1 MQSGLNMRYIKL
13 MTIAAMAMAAISL
26 AAGEDQPPALTQ
38 PTKFKKPDSLDYWMN
53 KASSAPASS
62 PSAKPAATSA
72 PADVTHPFGHGD
84 DFGREDALPGVV
96 QLTDNRMLPGY
107 IFTTRD
113 KDFILYV
120 IGDGAGGKDTV
131 GKPGGFW
138 RRIPPAAVL
147 SVAPVITEE
156 GMDQVWRW
164 QGMGTP
170 EKVYTG
176 EQFPTR
182 RMQWKFHLADDTY
195 LTGDIKGQ
203 PIWVQYKD
211 VKVGPLVL
219 NETVKGEIGQTL
231 EQLVYVKQ
239 IIFSRRMMDQVIA
252 AGVVPRPMTRPASAP
267 ASQPK

>member
-1 MQSGLNMRYIKL
+1 MRYVKF
-13 MTIAAMAMAAISL
+13 MTIAAAALAAISL
-26 AAGEDQPPALTQ
+26 AAGEDASPAPRALTQ
-38 PTKFKKPDSLDYWMN
+38 PTKYKKPDSLDYWM
-53 KASSAPASS
+53 KQ
-62 PSAKPAATSA
+62 ATSA
-72 PADVTHPFGHGD
+72 PDALPNTPPAGGDGNTHPFGHGD
-84 DFGREDALPGVV
+84 DFSREDALPGVV
-96 QLTDNRMLPGY
+96 QLTDNRLLPGW

-120 IGDGAGGKDTV
+120 VGDGAGGKDTV

-138 RRIPPAAVL
+138 RRIPFAAVL
-147 SVAPVITEE
+147 SIAPSITEE
-156 GMDQVWRW
+156 GMEQVWRW

-170 EKVYTG
+170 EKVFTG

-211 VKVGPLVL
+211 VKVGPMVL

-231 EQLVYVKQ
+231 DQLVYVKQ
-239 IIFSRRMMDQVIA
+239 IIISRRMMDQVLA
-252 AGVVPRPMTRPASAP
+252 SGVTPRPMTRPAS
-267 ASQPK
+267 QPK